1 MSIIEYMISGKDI
14 YFTHT
19 EVPPVLEGQGVGT
32 ELVSK
37 ALENIKSREMTLVPL
52 CPFVAAYV
60 KRHPEWNEIVREG
73 FKIK

>member
-1 MSIIEYMISGKDI
+1 MISGKDI